1 MEALSREELEGLA
14 ALYDRFAHALDP
26 FDPERDEAEAQFH
39 RRLTAL
45 HEALAPATDIAVAT
59 VELGANRGPGEAV
72 GEEKNQPRV
81 TRSGVAPFQW
91 TVDGSEN

>member
-45 HEALAPATDIAVAT
+45 HEALAPAT
-59 VELGANRGPGEAV
+59 EMREFRREAIRACKAFLR
-72 GEEKNQPRV
+72 KNP
-81 TRSGVAPFQW
+81 
-91 TVDGSEN
+91 

>member
-1 MEALSREELEGLA
+1 MRRSV
-14 ALYDRFAHALDP
+14 
-26 FDPERDEAEAQFH
+26 
-39 RRLTAL
+39 RRLVLGGGARIPASIPRK
-45 HEALAPATDIAVAT
+45 ALAPATDIAVAT
-59 VELGANRGPGEAV
+59 VELGANRVPGEPV